1 MTGEPAIHTPDASPS
16 RRSRVRSLGV
26 TVTLL
31 AVLFAAAL
39 LLVQGGL
46 APPVTPAASATPVPA
61 LASGLDLVAV
71 VPSEAPAP
79 ATGVPIASREP
90 SAPSSAAS
98 VASLPPASPSAAT
111 RAPSPL
117 PTAPTGIRAT
127 RIRVDRL
134 GIDLPIVQGDGIDA
148 PLGKVAH
155 YPTSAWPGAGSNI
168 YLYAH
173 ARTGMFL
180 ALWQARVGDRIR
192 LDLADGTSR
201 FYRVTR
207 VLPRVPYNAM
217 QYLAPT
223 PTEQLTLQTCTA
235 YEADAPRF
243 VVIAVPTQ

>member
-1 MTGEPAIHTPDASPS
+1 MTGEPATRLPDARAS
-16 RRSRVRSLGV
+16 RRPRARALGL
-26 TVTLL
+26 TATLL
-31 AVLFAAAL
+31 AVTVAAL
-39 LLVQGGL
+39 LLVQAGL
-46 APPVTPAASATPVPA
+46 GPVATPAPSATPVSA
-61 LASGLDLVAV
+61 LASGLDLIAV
-71 VPSEAPAP
+71 VPL
-79 ATGVPIASREP
+79 ATVPVPSTGTSVPSR
-90 SAPSSAAS
+90 AAS
-98 VASLPPASPSAAT
+98 VASLPPASLSAAT
-111 RAPSPL
+111 LAPFPPATTS
-117 PTAPTGIRAT
+117 AGVRAT
-127 RIRVDRL
+127 RIQLDRL
-134 GIDLPIVQGDGIDA
+134 DIDLPIVEGDGIDA
-148 PLGKVAH
+148 PIGKVAH

-180 ALWQARVGDRIR
+180 ALWQARVGDRIG
-192 LDLADGTSR
+192 LDLVDGTSR

>member
-1 MTGEPAIHTPDASPS
+1 MTGEPATRPPDARARWRP
-16 RRSRVRSLGV
+16 RARALGL
-26 TVTLL
+26 TATLL
-31 AVLFAAAL
+31 VVAAAAL
-39 LLVQGGL
+39 LLVQAGL
-46 APPVTPAASATPVPA
+46 EPAATSAPSATPVSA

-71 VPSEAPAP
+71 VPSAAVPVPSTEAS
-79 ATGVPIASREP
+79 VPSR
-90 SAPSSAAS
+90 AAS
-98 VASLPPASPSAAT
+98 VASLPPASLSAAT
-111 RAPSPL
+111 LAPSP
-117 PTAPTGIRAT
+117 PATTSAGVRAT
-127 RIRVDRL
+127 RIRLDRL
-134 GIDLPIVQGDGIDA
+134 DIDLPIVEGDGIDA
-148 PLGKVAH
+148 PIGKVAH
-155 YPTSAWPGAGSNI
+155 YPTSAWPGGGTNI

-180 ALWQARVGDRIR
+180 ALWQARVGDRIG

-207 VLPRVPYNAM
+207 VLPRIPYNAM

>member
-1 MTGEPAIHTPDASPS
+1 MTGEPATRPPDARASWRP
-16 RRSRVRSLGV
+16 RARALGL
-26 TVTLL
+26 TATLL
-31 AVLFAAAL
+31 AVTVAAL
-39 LLVQGGL
+39 LLVQAGL
-46 APPVTPAASATPVPA
+46 GPAATPAPSATPASA

-71 VPSEAPAP
+71 VPSAVVPVP
-79 ATGVPIASREP
+79 STGTSVPSR
-90 SAPSSAAS
+90 AAS
-98 VASLPPASPSAAT
+98 VASLPPASLSAAT
-111 RAPSPL
+111 LAPSP
-117 PTAPTGIRAT
+117 PATTSAGIRAT
-127 RIRVDRL
+127 RIRLDRL
-134 GIDLPIVQGDGIDA
+134 DIDLPIVEGDGIDA
-148 PLGKVAH
+148 PIGKVAH

-180 ALWQARVGDRIR
+180 ALWQARVGDRIG
-192 LDLADGTSR
+192 LDLVDGTSR